1 MLGKILGAIAGSQVA
16 QHVRGVDGAGGAV
29 LGVAATSVLRRLG
42 PVGLVTAAVGGYAL
56 KKHMEKREAA
66 KAPPAPGKV

>member
-16 QHVRGVDGAGGAV
+16 QHVRGVDGPGGAI

-42 PVGLVTAAVGGYAL
+42 PVGLIAAGVGGYAL
-56 KKHMEKREAA
+56 KKHLEKREARVR
-66 KAPPAPGKV
+66 PLG